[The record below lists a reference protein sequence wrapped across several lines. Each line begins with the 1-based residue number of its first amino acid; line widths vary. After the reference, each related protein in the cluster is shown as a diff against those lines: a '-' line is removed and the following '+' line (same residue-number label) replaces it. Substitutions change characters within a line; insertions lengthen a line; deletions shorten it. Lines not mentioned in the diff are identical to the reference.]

1 VYKVSVVARDAGYC
15 FLTWDRLA
23 LAIWRLSAT
32 RASVAEMTFVVR
44 ALMAKHDEPCSF
56 LGIVEPTSPPP
67 DEKARSELAKFSREV
82 VPDLA
87 MAIIVGEGG
96 GFRAS
101 LVRAVGVT
109 LTTLM
114 PHRVPFKFLS
124 SVEDAITLIAPHL
137 SPGAGG
143 IPGLRRAIADV
154 RAQFP
159 LGAGSGFSA
168 VPPSLP
174 SKGPGDDPAQTPA
187 GRSSNRPR

>member
-1 VYKVSVVARDAGYC
+1 VDKVFIAARDVAHC

-23 LAIWRLSAT
+23 VAIWRLGAT
-32 RASVAEMTFVVR
+32 GTSVAEMNFIVR
-44 ALMAKHDEPCSF
+44 SLIAKNDKPCAF

-67 DEKARSELAKFSREV
+67 DDKARAELAKFSKDV
-82 VPDLA
+82 VPQLA
-87 MAIIVGEGG
+87 VAIMVGEGG

-124 SVEDAITLIAPHL
+124 NVEDALIVIAPVL

-143 IPGLRRAIADV
+143 IAGLRRALAD
-154 RAQFP
+154 
-159 LGAGSGFSA
+159 
-168 VPPSLP
+168 
-174 SKGPGDDPAQTPA
+174 
-187 GRSSNRPR
+187 GRSQYP

>member
-23 LAIWRLSAT
+23 LAIWRFSAT

-67 DEKARSELAKFSREV
+67 DEKARSELAKFSREI

-124 SVEDAITLIAPHL
+124 NVEDAMTLIAPHL

-143 IPGLRRAIADV
+143 IPGLRRAMADV

-174 SKGPGDDPAQTPA
+174 IEGPGDGPPQTPA
-187 GRSSNRPR
+187 GRPSHRPR